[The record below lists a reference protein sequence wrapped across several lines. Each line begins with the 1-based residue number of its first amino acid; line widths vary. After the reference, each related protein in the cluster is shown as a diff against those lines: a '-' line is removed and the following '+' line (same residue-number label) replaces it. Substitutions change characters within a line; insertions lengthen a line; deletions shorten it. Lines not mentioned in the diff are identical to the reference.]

1 VSEKIKVDPR
11 VRSAVI
17 SDCMDQLGLK
27 PVVMNGSI
35 QPLDP
40 NSKAVGYARTI
51 SFIESAEHDAENPYA
66 EAINFLDSLNNL
78 DLVVIAVDGSQKSAF
93 WGELFSI
100 AARARGAVGVVCDGA
115 LRDSREIREIG
126 FPAFGS
132 GTRPFDFKG
141 RMKVSKVDTDVLC
154 GGVVVAP
161 GDLVCADND
170 AVVVVAQLAIDEVIT
185 LANTRVSR
193 ENLVLR
199 DLLNNK
205 SVKEVWDRY
214 RIL

>member
-1 VSEKIKVDPR
+1 
-11 VRSAVI
+11 
-17 SDCMDQLGLK
+17 MDQLGLK
-27 PVVMNGSI
+27 PAVMNGSI
-35 QPLDP
+35 HPLDP
-40 NSKAVGYARTI
+40 NLKAVGYARTI
-51 SFIESAEHDAENPYA
+51 SFVESAEYDPENPYA
-66 EAINFLDSLNNL
+66 DTINFLDSLNDS

-132 GTRPFDFKG
+132 STRPFDFKG
-141 RMKVSKVDTDVLC
+141 RMKVSKIDIDVMC

-161 GDLVCADND
+161 GDLVCADSD
-170 AVVVVAQLAIDEVIT
+170 AVVVVAQLAIDKVIT

-199 DLLNNK
+199 DLLNKK
-205 SVKEVWDRY
+205 SVKEAWERH